1 MNPIGVCTWI
11 WVSPFTDA
19 DAHLS
24 GHAKEL
30 GADVLELCIE
40 DTSRITAEAV
50 LAAAD
55 GAGIAFSVCGAFG
68 PERDLSHED
77 PRYRRLGIDY
87 LEFLIDLAAAIGA
100 PNVVGPMYSAVGKA
114 RMLDADDREQ
124 QRRWAVESLKE
135 AAEYAGGKGVRL
147 AVEPLNRFETDLVNT
162 AEQALEICDRIN
174 RDNVG
179 LLLDTFHMNI
189 EEKSVPDAIRLAGDR
204 LFHVHTCENDRG
216 TPGTGHVAWPEVF
229 QALHDVGYEGQL
241 VIESFTPAVQ
251 EIAKAVSMWRPLD
264 ATGDDLAR
272 KGLGFVRAGVR
283 AAAPEPAVS

>member
-11 WVSPFTDA
+11 WVSPFTDE
-19 DAHLS
+19 DVS
-24 GHAKEL
+24 VVGHAKEV

-40 DTSRITAEAV
+40 DTSRVTADAV
-50 LAAAD
+50 RAAAE
-55 GAGIAFSVCGAFG
+55 GVGIAFSVCGAFG
-68 PERDLSHED
+68 PDRDLSHED
-77 PRYRRLGIDY
+77 PRIRRLGLDY
-87 LEFLIDLAAAIGA
+87 LEFLIDLAAGIGA

-114 RMLDADDREQ
+114 RMLPADEREQ
-124 QRRWAVESLKE
+124 QRGWAVESLRE
-135 AAEYAGGKGVRL
+135 AADYAGAKGVRL
-147 AVEPLNRFETDLVNT
+147 AVEPLNRFETDLVNS
-162 AEQALEICDRIN
+162 AEQALELCDRIG

-189 EEKSVPDAIRLAGDR
+189 EEKSVPDAIRLAGSR
-204 LFHVHTCENDRG
+204 LFHVHSCENDRG

-229 QALHDVGYEGQL
+229 RALHDIGYEGQL

-264 ATGDDLAR
+264 ATGDELAR

-283 AAAPEPAVS
+283 AAALEPAVS

>member
-1 MNPIGVCTWI
+1 MNPIGVCTWL
-11 WVSPFTDA
+11 WVSPFTDE
-19 DAHLS
+19 DATLA

-40 DTSRITAEAV
+40 DTSRVTGDAV
-50 LAAAD
+50 RAAAEGID
-55 GAGIAFSVCGAFG
+55 IAFSVCGAFG

-87 LEFLIDLAAAIGA
+87 LEFLVDLAAAIGA

-114 RMLDADDREQ
+114 RMLTADEREQ
-124 QRRWAVESLKE
+124 QRVWAIESLRE
-135 AAEYAGGKGVRL
+135 AAEYAGERGVRL

-162 AEQALEICDRIN
+162 AEQALELCDRIG

-189 EEKSVPDAIRLAGDR
+189 EEKSVAGAIRLAGDR
-204 LFHVHTCENDRG
+204 LFHVHSCENDRG

-229 QALHDVGYEGQL
+229 RALHDIGYEGQL
-241 VIESFTPAVQ
+241 VMESFTPAVQ

-264 ATGDDLAR
+264 ATGDEFAR

-283 AAAPEPAVS
+283 AAAPDPAVS